1 MQKRIPLVL
10 GFGMTGQSILNYL
23 SKKYNEI
30 YLIEDWEENPS
41 LRKLDTFGIKVH
53 VNPEINSKLFSKVSD
68 VYSSPG
74 IPIRHK
80 ALSFASKQ
88 KINISSDIE
97 EFLKINKSIKILV
110 TGTNGKTSTCQILE
124 TLLRSVLSDLKIVSI
139 GNIGKPVL
147 NYIES
152 DIDVSIIEV
161 SSFQLELLNEVEFDI
176 GLLLNIEEDHLDRH
190 TDIEDYRNI
199 KYYVLKNADV
209 GISYNDINLYS
220 KKFLNYKTII
230 LPNELAESSIFHD
243 WPSHDIE
250 NLKASVAVLEALIAR
265 LGKSS
270 LATINLF
277 AELEK
282 AFEQFKKFPH
292 RFEHLEMAGGVNF
305 INDSKATNLDA
316 TLKAI
321 SAANELEK
329 IGDIYLICGGDL
341 KGQEIASKELQE
353 IRSLKKVFIFGKD
366 SELIFNTLRPFA
378 HCLIVK
384 DLKEALEEAVKIS
397 KDDDCILFSPACSSL
412 DMFRDYKDRG
422 ETFKRLIKDLYDE

>member
-1 MQKRIPLVL
+1 
-10 GFGMTGQSILNYL
+10 MTGQSILNYL

-30 YLIEDWEENPS
+30 YLIEDWKENPS
-41 LRKLDTFGIKVH
+41 LREIDRFGIKVH
-53 VNPEINSKLFSKVSD
+53 VNPQINSELFSKVSD

-74 IPIRHK
+74 IPIQHK
-80 ALSFASKQ
+80 ALSLASKHE
-88 KINISSDIE
+88 INISSDIE
-97 EFLKINKSIKILV
+97 EFLKINKSIKILI

-147 NYIES
+147 SYIED

-190 TDIEDYRNI
+190 VDIEDYRNV
-199 KYYVLKNADV
+199 KNSVLKKAEIN
-209 GISYNDINLYS
+209 ISYNDINLFS
-220 KKFLNYKTII
+220 KTFLNYKAIK
-230 LPNELAESSIFHD
+230 LPNELAESIIFYD

-250 NLKASVAVLEALIAR
+250 NLKASVAVLETLIER
-265 LGKSS
+265 FRKNSLGN
-270 LATINLF
+270 INLL

-282 AFEQFKKFPH
+282 AFDQFKKFPH
-292 RFEHLEMAGGVNF
+292 RFEHLEKVGGLNF

-329 IGDIYLICGGDL
+329 IRDIYLICGGDL

-353 IRSLKKVFIFGKD
+353 IKSLKKVFIFGKD
-366 SELIFNTLRPFA
+366 KELIFNTLRPYA
-378 HCLIVK
+378 HCLIVQ
-384 DLKEALEEAVKIS
+384 DLKEALKQAVQFS

-412 DMFRDYKDRG
+412 DMFKDYKDRG
-422 ETFKRLIKDLYDE
+422 ETFKRLIKDLNDE

>member
-30 YLIEDWEENPS
+30 YLIEDWKENPS
-41 LRKLDTFGIKVH
+41 LREIDRFGIKVH
-53 VNPEINSKLFSKVSD
+53 VNPQLNSELFSKVSD

-74 IPIRHK
+74 IPIQHK
-80 ALSFASKQ
+80 ALSLASKH
-88 KINISSDIE
+88 KINIFSDIE
-97 EFLKINKSIKILV
+97 EFLKINKSIKILI

-124 TLLRSVLSDLKIVSI
+124 TLLRSVFSDLKIVSV

-147 NYIES
+147 NYIDN

-176 GLLLNIEEDHLDRH
+176 GLLLNIEEDHLDKH
-190 TDIEDYRNI
+190 ADIEDYRNV
-199 KYYVLKNADV
+199 KNSVLKKADIN
-209 GISYNDINLYS
+209 ISYNDRNLFS
-220 KKFLNYKTII
+220 KTFLNYKTIT
-230 LPNELAESSIFHD
+230 LPNKLAESSIFND
-243 WPSHDIE
+243 WPGHDIE
-250 NLKASVAVLEALIAR
+250 NLKACVAVLEAFIER
-265 LGKSS
+265 FRKSS
-270 LATINLF
+270 IGNINLF

-282 AFEQFKKFPH
+282 AFDQFKKFPH
-292 RFEHLEMAGGVNF
+292 RFEHLEMVGGVNF

-329 IGDIYLICGGDL
+329 IRDIYLICGGDL

-353 IRSLKKVFIFGKD
+353 IKSLKKVFIFGKD
-366 SELIFNTLRPFA
+366 KELIFNTLKQYA
-378 HCLIVK
+378 HCMIVQ
-384 DLKEALEEAVKIS
+384 DLKQALIEAVKFS
-397 KDDDCILFSPACSSL
+397 KDDDCVLFSPACSSL
-412 DMFRDYKDRG
+412 DMFKDYKDRG
-422 ETFKRLIKDLYDE
+422 ETFKRLIKDLDDE

>member
-1 MQKRIPLVL
+1 
-10 GFGMTGQSILNYL
+10 MTGQSILNYL

-30 YLIEDWEENPS
+30 YLIEDWKENPS
-41 LRKLDTFGIKVH
+41 LREIGRFGIKVH
-53 VNPEINSKLFSKVSD
+53 VNPQINSELFSKVSD

-74 IPIRHK
+74 IPNQHK
-80 ALSFASKQ
+80 ALSLASNH

-97 EFLKINKSIKILV
+97 EFLKINKSIKILI
-110 TGTNGKTSTCQILE
+110 TGTNGKTSTCKILE
-124 TLLRSVLSDLKIVSI
+124 TLLRSVFSDLKIVSI

-147 NYIES
+147 NYIDN

-176 GLLLNIEEDHLDRH
+176 GLLLNIEEDHLDKH
-190 TDIEDYRNI
+190 SDIEDYRNV
-199 KYYVLKNADV
+199 KNSVLKNADIN
-209 GISYNDINLYS
+209 ISYNDRNLFS
-220 KKFLNYKTII
+220 KTFLNYKTII
-230 LPNELAESSIFHD
+230 LPNELAESSIFND

-250 NLKASVAVLEALIAR
+250 NLKASVAVLEALIER
-265 LGKSS
+265 FRKGSLGN
-270 LATINLF
+270 INLF

-282 AFEQFKKFPH
+282 AFDQFKKFPH
-292 RFEHLEMAGGVNF
+292 RFEHLEMVGGVNF

-353 IRSLKKVFIFGKD
+353 IKSLKKVFIFGKD
-366 SELIFNTLRPFA
+366 KELIFNTLRQYVQ
-378 HCLIVK
+378 CMIVQ
-384 DLKEALEEAVKIS
+384 DLKEALIEAVKFT
-397 KDDDCILFSPACSSL
+397 KDDDCVLFSPACSSL
-412 DMFRDYKDRG
+412 DMFKDYKDRG
-422 ETFKRLIKDLYDE
+422 ETFKRLIKGLNDE

>member
-1 MQKRIPLVL
+1 
-10 GFGMTGQSILNYL
+10 MTGQSILNYL
-23 SKKYNEI
+23 SKKFNEI

-41 LRKLDTFGIKVH
+41 LREIDRFGIKVH
-53 VNPEINSKLFSKVSD
+53 LNPQINRELFSKVSD

-74 IPIRHK
+74 IPIQHK
-80 ALSFASKQ
+80 ALSLASQ
-88 KINISSDIE
+88 YEINISSDIE
-97 EFLKINKSIKILV
+97 EFLKTNKSIKILI

-124 TLLRSVLSDLKIVSI
+124 TLLRSVLSDLKIVSV

-147 NYIES
+147 SYIED

-190 TDIEDYRNI
+190 IDIENYMSVKNS
-199 KYYVLKNADV
+199 VLKKAEIN
-209 GISYNDINLYS
+209 ISYNDRNLFS
-220 KKFLNYKTII
+220 KTFINYKAII
-230 LPNELAESSIFHD
+230 LPIELAESSIFKD

-250 NLKASVAVLEALIAR
+250 NLKASVAVLEVLLER
-265 LGKSS
+265 FRKSS
-270 LATINLF
+270 FGNINLL

-282 AFEQFKKFPH
+282 AFDKFKKFPH
-292 RFEHLEMAGGVNF
+292 RFEHLEMVGGLNF

-321 SAANELEK
+321 SAANELER

-353 IRSLKKVFIFGKD
+353 IKSLKKVFIFGKD
-366 SELIFNTLRPFA
+366 KELIFDTLKLYA
-378 HCLIVK
+378 HCLIVQ
-384 DLKEALEEAVKIS
+384 DLKEALKEAVKFC
-397 KDDDCILFSPACSSL
+397 KHDDCVLFSPACSSL
-412 DMFRDYKDRG
+412 DMFKDYKDRG
-422 ETFKRLIKDLYDE
+422 DTFKRLIKDLNNE

>member
-1 MQKRIPLVL
+1 
-10 GFGMTGQSILNYL
+10 MTGQSILNYL

-41 LRKLDTFGIKVH
+41 LREIDRFGIKVH
-53 VNPEINSKLFSKVSD
+53 VNPQLNSELFGKVSD

-74 IPIRHK
+74 IPNQHK
-80 ALSFASKQ
+80 ALTLASKH

-97 EFLKINKSIKILV
+97 EFLKMNKSIKILI

-124 TLLRSVLSDLKIVSI
+124 TLLRSVFSDLKIVSV

-147 NYIES
+147 NYIDN

-176 GLLLNIEEDHLDRH
+176 GLLLNIEEDHLDKH
-190 TDIEDYRNI
+190 ADIEDYRNV
-199 KYYVLKNADV
+199 KNSVLKKADIN
-209 GISYNDINLYS
+209 ISYNDRNLFS
-220 KKFLNYKTII
+220 KTFLNYKTII
-230 LPNELAESSIFHD
+230 LPNELAESSIFNN

-250 NLKASVAVLEALIAR
+250 NLKACVAVLEAFIER
-265 LGKSS
+265 FRKSS
-270 LATINLF
+270 IGNINLF

-282 AFEQFKKFPH
+282 AFDQFKKFPH
-292 RFEHLEMAGGVNF
+292 RFEHLEMVGGVNF

-353 IRSLKKVFIFGKD
+353 IKSLKKVFIFGKD
-366 SELIFNTLRPFA
+366 KELIFNTLRQYVQ
-378 HCLIVK
+378 CMIVQ
-384 DLKEALEEAVKIS
+384 DLKEALIEAVKFT
-397 KDDDCILFSPACSSL
+397 KDDDCVLFSPACSSL
-412 DMFRDYKDRG
+412 DMFKDYKDRG
-422 ETFKRLIKDLYDE
+422 ETFKRLIKGLNDE

>member
-1 MQKRIPLVL
+1 
-10 GFGMTGQSILNYL
+10 MTGQSILNYL

-41 LRKLDTFGIKVH
+41 LREIDRFGIKVH
-53 VNPEINSKLFSKVSD
+53 VNPQINSELFNKVSD

-74 IPIRHK
+74 IPIQHK
-80 ALSFASKQ
+80 ALSLAYKH

-97 EFLKINKSIKILV
+97 EFLKKNKSIKVLI

-124 TLLRSVLSDLKIVSI
+124 TLLRSVLPDLKIISI

-147 NYIES
+147 TCIDN
-152 DIDVSIIEV
+152 DIDISIIEV
-161 SSFQLELLNEVEFDI
+161 SSFQLALLNEVKFDI

-190 TDIEDYRNI
+190 ADIEDYRNV
-199 KYYVLKNADV
+199 KTSVLKNADIN
-209 GISYNDINLYS
+209 ISYNDKNLFS
-220 KKFLNYKTII
+220 KTFINYKTIT
-230 LPNELAESSIFHD
+230 LPDELTDSLIFND

-250 NLKASVAVLEALIAR
+250 NLKASVAVLEALIER
-265 LGKSS
+265 FRKISFGK
-270 LATINLF
+270 IDLF

-282 AFEQFKKFPH
+282 AFDQFEKFPH
-292 RFEHLEMAGGVNF
+292 RFEHLEMVGGVNF

-321 SAANELEK
+321 SSANELEK

-353 IRSLKKVFIFGKD
+353 IKSLKKVFIFGKD
-366 SELIFNTLRPFA
+366 KELIFNTLRSYA
-378 HCLIVK
+378 HCLIVQ
-384 DLKEALEEAVKIS
+384 DLQEALKEAVKFS
-397 KDDDCILFSPACSSL
+397 KENDCVLFSPACSRL
-412 DMFRDYKDRG
+412 DMFKDYKDRG
-422 ETFKRLIKDLYDE
+422 ETFKRLIKDLKYE

>member
-1 MQKRIPLVL
+1 
-10 GFGMTGQSILNYL
+10 MTGQSILNYL

-41 LRKLDTFGIKVH
+41 LREIGRFGIKVH
-53 VNPEINSKLFSKVSD
+53 VNPQINSELFSKVSD

-74 IPIRHK
+74 IPIQHK
-80 ALSFASKQ
+80 ALSLASKHE
-88 KINISSDIE
+88 ISISSDIE
-97 EFLKINKSIKILV
+97 EFLKINKSIKILI

-124 TLLRSVLSDLKIVSI
+124 TLLRSVFSDLKIVSI

-147 NYIES
+147 TYIDN

-176 GLLLNIEEDHLDRH
+176 GLLLNIEEDHLDKH
-190 TDIEDYRNI
+190 ADIEDYRNV
-199 KYYVLKNADV
+199 KNSVLKNADIN
-209 GISYNDINLYS
+209 ISYNDRNLFS
-220 KKFLNYKTII
+220 KTFLNYKTII
-230 LPNELAESSIFHD
+230 LPNELAESSIFND

-250 NLKASVAVLEALIAR
+250 NLKASIAVLEALIER
-265 LGKSS
+265 FRKGSLGN
-270 LATINLF
+270 INLF

-282 AFEQFKKFPH
+282 AFDQFKKFPH
-292 RFEHLEMAGGVNF
+292 RFEHLEMVGGVNF

-353 IRSLKKVFIFGKD
+353 IKSLKKVFIFGKD
-366 SELIFNTLRPFA
+366 KELIFNTLRQYA
-378 HCLIVK
+378 QCMIVQ
-384 DLKEALEEAVKIS
+384 DLKEALIEAVKFT
-397 KDDDCILFSPACSSL
+397 KDDDCVLFSPACSSL
-412 DMFRDYKDRG
+412 DMFKDYKDRG
-422 ETFKRLIKDLYDE
+422 ETFKRLIKDLDDE

>member
-1 MQKRIPLVL
+1 VQKRIPLVL

-41 LRKLDTFGIKVH
+41 LREIDRFGIKVH
-53 VNPEINSKLFSKVSD
+53 VNPQINSELFSKISD

-74 IPIRHK
+74 IPIQHK
-80 ALSFASKQ
+80 ALSLASKH
-88 KINISSDIE
+88 KINIFSDIE
-97 EFLKINKSIKILV
+97 EFLKINKSIKILI

-124 TLLRSVLSDLKIVSI
+124 TLLRSVFSDLKIVSV

-147 NYIES
+147 NYIDN

-176 GLLLNIEEDHLDRH
+176 GLLLNIEEDHLDKH
-190 TDIEDYRNI
+190 ADIEDYRNV
-199 KYYVLKNADV
+199 KNSVLKKADIN
-209 GISYNDINLYS
+209 ISYNDRNLFS
-220 KKFLNYKTII
+220 KTFLNYKTII
-230 LPNELAESSIFHD
+230 LPNELAESSIFNN

-250 NLKASVAVLEALIAR
+250 NLKACVAVLEAFIER
-265 LGKSS
+265 FRKSS
-270 LATINLF
+270 IGNINLF

-282 AFEQFKKFPH
+282 AFDQFKKFPH
-292 RFEHLEMAGGVNF
+292 RFEHLEMVGGVNF

-321 SAANELEK
+321 HAASELEK

-341 KGQEIASKELQE
+341 KGQEIASKEMQE
-353 IRSLKKVFIFGKD
+353 IKSLKKVFIFGKD
-366 SELIFNTLRPFA
+366 KELIFNTLRQYA
-378 HCLIVK
+378 HCMIVQ
-384 DLKEALEEAVKIS
+384 DLKQALIEAVKFT
-397 KDDDCILFSPACSSL
+397 KDDDCVLFSPACSSL
-412 DMFRDYKDRG
+412 DMFKDYKDRG
-422 ETFKRLIKDLYDE
+422 ETFKRLIKDLDDE

>member
-1 MQKRIPLVL
+1 
-10 GFGMTGQSILNYL
+10 MTGQSILNYL

-41 LRKLDTFGIKVH
+41 LREIDRFGIKVH
-53 VNPEINSKLFSKVSD
+53 VNPQLNSELFGKVSD

-74 IPIRHK
+74 IPIQHK
-80 ALSFASKQ
+80 ALSLASKH
-88 KINISSDIE
+88 KINIFSDIE
-97 EFLKINKSIKILV
+97 EFLKINKSIKILI

-124 TLLRSVLSDLKIVSI
+124 TLLRSVFSDLKIVSV

-147 NYIES
+147 NYIDN

-176 GLLLNIEEDHLDRH
+176 GLLLNIEEDHLDKH
-190 TDIEDYRNI
+190 ADIEDYRDVKNS
-199 KYYVLKNADV
+199 VLKNADIN
-209 GISYNDINLYS
+209 ISYNNRNLFS
-220 KKFLNYKTII
+220 KTFLNYKTII
-230 LPNELAESSIFHD
+230 LPNELAESSIFNN

-250 NLKASVAVLEALIAR
+250 NLKACVAVLEAFIER
-265 LGKSS
+265 FRKSS
-270 LATINLF
+270 IGNINLF

-282 AFEQFKKFPH
+282 AFDQFKKFPH
-292 RFEHLEMAGGVNF
+292 RFEHLEMVGGVNF

-321 SAANELEK
+321 HAANELEK

-353 IRSLKKVFIFGKD
+353 IKSLKKVFIFGKD
-366 SELIFNTLRPFA
+366 KELIFNTLKQYA
-378 HCLIVK
+378 HCMIVQ
-384 DLKEALEEAVKIS
+384 DLKQALIEAVKFC
-397 KDDDCILFSPACSSL
+397 KDDDCVLFSPACSSL
-412 DMFRDYKDRG
+412 DMFKDYKDRG
-422 ETFKRLIKDLYDE
+422 ETFKRLIKDLNDE